1 MMSDVSMSASVPIS
15 SGFDGSDSFGPAFSV
30 VVEGDEFLEMLVSS
44 INVESVDETAIPD
57 SVDAT
62 EWEGLWDVGASVG
75 RLTSFGI
82 AIDPEEDDSNNGG
95 DFSEMISISSE
106 ICAISLF
113 MLTTVESAGEME
125 QVSWLGLDISTN
137 VSLGT
142 VTTPTLVS

>member
-1 MMSDVSMSASVPIS
+1 MRRLLKIIQY
-15 SGFDGSDSFGPAFSV
+15 FSV

-82 AIDPEEDDSNNGG
+82 AIDPE
-95 DFSEMISISSE
+95 
-106 ICAISLF
+106 
-113 MLTTVESAGEME
+113 V
-125 QVSWLGLDISTN
+125 
-137 VSLGT
+137 
-142 VTTPTLVS
+142 